1 MVKKMIAD
9 SENIKAI
16 LGQIV
21 LEAERF
27 FEQIDSHPAAI
38 APKEILPAGLP
49 AEGYGALEA
58 LEQFQVN
65 YAKQL
70 SGSAGPRYLG
80 FVTGGATPAA
90 VAGDWLVSVYDQNL
104 SGIEDSAAGQVELE
118 AISMLRELFCL
129 PEEFSGAFVSGATM
143 ANFVGLAQA
152 RQWVAH
158 QQGINIAQQGLY
170 QLPPV
175 KVVSG
180 TPHSSIYKS
189 LSMLGMGRQ
198 SMHLIPCLDHR
209 EAVDIALL
217 RAFLEENKA
226 TPCVVVANAGTVNS
240 VDYDDLQAIGQL
252 KQEYSFWFHVDAA
265 FGGFA
270 ACSPAYNHLT
280 SGMDLADSITID
292 AHKWLN
298 VPYDSAMQFTRH
310 KSLQVEVFQNNAAYL
325 GNAIDHPEFAHL
337 TPENSRRFRAL
348 PAWFT
353 LKAYGRRG
361 YQQIVEENVAMAQL
375 LTEKIQRDEHFDLV
389 APTRLNVV
397 CFTLKQQ
404 GQAITFDDIKHFLH
418 LLKQDGHVFMTP
430 TIYKGT
436 PAIRAAFSNWRTA
449 AEDVNIIWNSLCKVR
464 NMMKK

>member
-1 MVKKMIAD
+1 MVKKMETD
-9 SENIKAI
+9 HQNIKVI
-16 LGQIV
+16 LDQV
-21 LEAERF
+21 VQEAERF
-27 FEQIDSHPAAI
+27 FANIDSHPSAVSPTPI
-38 APKEILPAGLP
+38 MPAGLP
-49 AEGYGALEA
+49 TEGYGAMGA
-58 LEQFQVN
+58 LEQFQAS
-65 YAKQL
+65 YAKQV

-80 FVTGGATPAA
+80 FVTGGATPAS

-118 AISMLRELFCL
+118 AIAMLRELFHL

-158 QQGINIAQQGLY
+158 QLGINIAQQGLY
-170 QLPPV
+170 HLPPI
-175 KVVSG
+175 KIVSG
-180 TPHSSIYKS
+180 APHSSVYKS
-189 LSMLGMGRQ
+189 LSMLGMGRE
-198 SMHLIPCLDHR
+198 SMQLIPCLDNR
-209 EAVDIALL
+209 EAIDIALL

-270 ACSPAYNHLT
+270 ACSPTYNHLT
-280 SGMDLADSITID
+280 SGIDQADSITID

-310 KSLQVEVFQNNAAYL
+310 KSLQVEVFQNHAAYL

-353 LKAYGRRG
+353 LKAYGHQG
-361 YQQIVEENVAMAQL
+361 YQQIVEENVAMARL
-375 LTEKIQRDEHFDLV
+375 LAQKIEQEDKFELV

-404 GQAITFDDIKHFLH
+404 DQVITFDDIKLY
-418 LLKQDGHVFMTP
+418 LDRLKQEGHVFMTP
-430 TIYKGT
+430 TIYKGK
-436 PAIRAAFSNWRTA
+436 PAIRAAFSNWRTTRD
-449 AEDVNIIWNSLCKVR
+449 DVDIIWHSLCKVR
-464 NMMKK
+464 RDMDC